1 MNERRSDE
9 PRSPVVNQGVIDL
22 VTHDPKTD
30 EYALIMVETRN
41 CDGGRAQLEQ
51 LQAKVNSYLEFVL
64 SGEFTRKYPQA
75 AGKRI
80 RFQLDCPAP
89 PAGEAAG
96 FLQRLEAALR
106 KHGIRLTINIL

>member
-1 MNERRSDE
+1 MNQRRSDE
-9 PRSPVVNQGVIDL
+9 PGSPVMKQGVIDL

-41 CDGGRAQLEQ
+41 WDGGRAQLDQ
-51 LQAKVNSYLEFVL
+51 LQAKVNSYLDFVL
-64 SGEFTRKYPQA
+64 SGEFIRKYPEA

-89 PAGEAAG
+89 PSGEAAD

-106 KHGIRLTINIL
+106 KHGIRFVVNVL